1 MLKEAIDKA
10 VVTAVL
16 LIAGSVITA
25 CSDGDKDK
33 AQALY
38 NEATAAVEDGKYS
51 KAIEL
56 LDSID
61 KAYPSQVDLR
71 RTGMHLKAKAIE
83 GYTVAELQ
91 TTDSLLAVATSDSEA
106 MKEVVTFVSNPVEG
120 YYVAST
126 QKDVAVEANEGLHS
140 RISPDGVFYVI
151 SSAKAGTLSTGVELS
166 AHGVR
171 AASAQIQP
179 DGERNDRSRGS
190 EIITF
195 TQMECDTLGHFAL
208 DHVGEPLTLTF
219 TGEKNRSITLPAA
232 QAKALAD
239 MYAAANI
246 FRRLRLLQLK
256 KNKLEQQ
263 LTIARSQQARTYSD
277 K

>member
-38 NEATAAVEDGKYS
+38 NEATAAVEDGEYS

-106 MKEVVTFVSNPVEG
+106 MKDVVTFVSNPVEG

-166 AHGVR
+166 ASGVR

-208 DHVGEPLTLTF
+208 DHVGESLTLTF

>member
-38 NEATAAVEDGKYS
+38 NEATAAVEDGEYS

-61 KAYPSQVDLR
+61 KAYPSQVNLR

-166 AHGVR
+166 ANGVR
-171 AASAQIQP
+171 ATSAQIQP

-232 QAKALAD
+232 HAKALAD